1 MKVRFF
7 EANFNVRKWGTT
19 DKDLCKLINF
29 YEKNKSVNTGV
40 EMNYV
45 NSVQNEKVLGL
56 YLNHEKDIISLKTNE
71 ALKEAINIILNKRN
85 SLSVIASVY
94 DPVGSLQ
101 PIVIRLKILF
111 QKISKSKNKWDD
123 NIGALVNKWKDTVTS
138 LTSSET
144 ASFDCC
150 F

>member
-7 EANFNVRKWGTT
+7 EANFNVRKWETT
-19 DKDLCKLINF
+19 DEDLCILINF

-111 QKISKSKNKWDD
+111 QKISKSKNEWDD

>member
-1 MKVRFF
+1 M
-7 EANFNVRKWGTT
+7 
-19 DKDLCKLINF
+19 
-29 YEKNKSVNTGV
+29 

-71 ALKEAINIILNKRN
+71 AFKEAIKIILNKRN

-94 DPVGSLQ
+94 DPGGYLQ
-101 PIVIRLKILF
+101 PIVITLKILF
-111 QKISKSKNKWDD
+111 QKISKSKNEWDD

>member
-71 ALKEAINIILNKRN
+71 AFKEAINIILNKRN
-85 SLSVIASVY
+85 SLSVIASV
-94 DPVGSLQ
+94 
-101 PIVIRLKILF
+101 
-111 QKISKSKNKWDD
+111 
-123 NIGALVNKWKDTVTS
+123 
-138 LTSSET
+138 
-144 ASFDCC
+144 
-150 F
+150 